1 MHYKIIIYI
10 HIYYPL
16 SLVDINARNGGRI
29 GAILVGKMLNMY
41 ISRCIFIHITIDAIV
56 LLLLYCKLKL

>member
-16 SLVDINARNGGRI
+16 SPVDINARNGGRI
-29 GAILVGKMLNMY
+29 LVGKMLNVY
-41 ISRCIFIHITIDAIV
+41 IYRCIFIHITIDAIV